1 MDARTGLKALDVEA
15 VRKHFPMLQ
24 TKMQG
29 HPLLYLDTAAT
40 ALTPQTVIDTIS
52 EFYTSHYGT
61 VHRAVYALSVE
72 NTARCY
78 EVRCQVA
85 RFINAKSEGE
95 IIFTK
100 GGTESINLIAHC
112 LGRASLNVGD
122 EVVISEIEHHAN
134 IVPWQ
139 LVCQARGAELK
150 IIPVDDNG
158 DLILSEFEGLLSYKT
173 KIVAIGHLS
182 NSIGTLHPVKRVVD
196 MAHDVGAYVLI
207 DGAQAAPHLP
217 LDVQALGADFY
228 TFSGHKLYG
237 PTGIGVLYGKKE
249 LLEDLPPYQGG
260 GDMVE
265 QVTFEETTYNQV
277 PLRFEAGTPH
287 IAGILGL
294 GAAIDYVQSLG
305 MENIHAHGQDLLK
318 YATDKLREVEGFHL
332 IGSAKQKGPII
343 SFNIDGLHP
352 LDIGTLLDLKGI
364 AVRTGHHCSHP
375 TMDRFGVSATLR
387 ASFAPYN
394 NRGEVD
400 RFVEG
405 LREAISTLKK

>member
-1 MDARTGLKALDVEA
+1 MDTRIKGLDVET
-15 VRKHFPMLQ
+15 VRKAFPMLR

-29 HPLLYLDTAAT
+29 YPLLYLDSAAT
-40 ALTPQTVIDTIS
+40 ALTPLPVIETIHH
-52 EFYTSHYGT
+52 FYTSHYGT

-72 NTARCY
+72 NTAACD
-78 EVRCQVA
+78 EVRHQVA
-85 RFINAKSEGE
+85 DFVNAGSEEE

-100 GGTESINLIAHC
+100 GGTESINLVAHC
-112 LGRASLNVGD
+112 LGRSSLNVGD
-122 EVVISEIEHHAN
+122 EVIVSEIEHHAN

-150 IIPVDDNG
+150 TIPVDDNG
-158 DLILSEFEGLLSYKT
+158 DLILSEFEQILSYKT
-173 KIVAIGHLS
+173 KIVAVGHIS
-182 NSIGTLHPVKRVVD
+182 NSIGTLHPVKQVVE

-217 LDVQALGADFY
+217 IDVQELGADFY

-260 GDMVE
+260 GDMIE

-277 PLRFEAGTPH
+277 PLRFEAGTPN

-305 MENIHAHGQDLLK
+305 MENIHAYGQELLK
-318 YATDKLREVEGFHL
+318 YATEKLHEVEGFHL

-394 NRGEVD
+394 TKGEID
-400 RFVEG
+400 RFIEG
-405 LREAISTLKK
+405 LREAISTLKH